1 MKIMLDIKEIIEE
14 NVRRNARLIVP
25 YDPVTGDGAVAVG
38 GDRVPVEVG
47 GKTFRLPAAMVADD
61 GFSTLMGEQ
70 AMTMMRFRYDF
81 EFWAVTCVRIYDKK
95 TGRDIPFRLNRA
107 QRKVLGVF
115 ESQRVAGLPVRAI
128 ILKARQWGCSTLVQV
143 YYAWIQIIHRRNWN
157 SIICAHVRDAA
168 ANIRGMYSKIL
179 ASYPREY
186 WDEDDA
192 LPAFKP
198 FEGSTNTRY
207 IPGRGCRVTLAS
219 SDNQDA
225 ARGGNY
231 AMAHLSEV
239 AFWKDSAKHSPEDF
253 VRTICSGI
261 DLEPMSCVVM
271 ESTANGVGGFFHC
284 EWLRAC
290 AGKSDKVAI
299 FVPWYELE
307 RCTLPVP
314 DPAAMWESLE
324 DYERALWDRGCTLE
338 AINWYR
344 YKRRETADPRST
356 MAEYP
361 SDDSEA
367 FAQTSA
373 GVFNTDHVE
382 RLRLD
387 CVDGTIGEIVGKSI
401 KGEDALL
408 RVKFVLGS
416 DGRLVLWRKPR
427 VGARCDDYIVA
438 VDIGGRTAGSD
449 YSVITVLDR
458 RLDMD
463 ETERRPE
470 IVAQWRGHTDHD
482 LLAWK
487 AAAIGTYYRGALLV
501 IESNSLES
509 GEEQG
514 PHLLSMLERYYDN
527 LYRRPGFRLGFH
539 TNRATKSAII
549 TLLVA
554 RVRDAGYVERDNDA
568 CNELLQYEQLPGGA
582 YAARKGCHDDIL
594 ITRAIALYID
604 SITPARSS
612 SDFFAPFLS
621 PRRVV

>member
-1 MKIMLDIKEIIEE
+1 MKDIREIIEE
-14 NVRRNARLIVP
+14 NARRNARQIDR
-25 YDPVTGDGAVAVG
+25 YDPVTGEGAVAVG
-38 GDRVPVEVG
+38 GDRVPVEVA
-47 GKTFRLPAAMVADD
+47 GKTLSLPAAMVADD

-70 AMTMMRFRYDF
+70 ALTMMRFRYDF

-107 QRKVLGVF
+107 QRKVLAVF
-115 ESQRVAGLPVRAI
+115 ESQRVARLPVRAI

-143 YYAWIQIIHRRNWN
+143 YFAWIQIVHRRNWN

-168 ANIRGMYSKIL
+168 ANIRGMYTKIL

-192 LPAFKP
+192 PPAFKP
-198 FEGSTNTRY
+198 FEGSTNTRF

-239 AFWKDSAKHSPEDF
+239 AFWKDSAKHTPEDF
-253 VRTICSGI
+253 VRSICSGI
-261 DLEPMSCVVM
+261 DPEPMSCVVM
-271 ESTANGVGGFFHC
+271 ESTANGVGGFFHN

-290 AGKSDKVAI
+290 KGKSDKVAV

-307 RCTLPVP
+307 RCAIPVP
-314 DPAAMWESLE
+314 DHAALWESMD
-324 DYERALWDRGCTLE
+324 DYERSLWNRGCTLE

-344 YKRRETADPRST
+344 YKRRETSDHRST

-361 SDDSEA
+361 SDDTEA
-367 FAQTSA
+367 FAQTAS
-373 GVFNTDHVE
+373 GVFSPDHVE

-387 CVDGTIGEIVGKSI
+387 CDDGIPGEIAGKGV
-401 KGEDALL
+401 KEEDAL
-408 RVKFVLGS
+408 RGVKFVPGP
-416 DGRLVLWRKPR
+416 DGRLVMWRKPR
-427 VGARCDDYIVA
+427 VGTRRDDYIVA
-438 VDIGGRTAGSD
+438 VDIGGRADGSD

-458 RLDMD
+458 RLDTD
-463 ETERRPE
+463 SPARRPE

-487 AAAIGTYYRGALLV
+487 AAAIGVYYREALLV

-514 PHLLSMLERYYDN
+514 PHLLSLLERYYDN

-539 TNRATKSAII
+539 TNRATKAAII
-549 TLLVA
+549 SLLVA
-554 RVRDAGYVERDNDA
+554 RVRDAGYVERDNGA
-568 CNELLQYEQLPGGA
+568 CNELLQYEQLPGGS

-594 ITRAIALYID
+594 MTRAIALYID
-604 SITPARSS
+604 SVTPARSS
-612 SDFFAPFLS
+612 SDFFAAFARL
-621 PRRVV
+621 RL